1 MSQNRSLLK
10 RKNLIGNL
18 KLKTMNVINF
28 FANPFIEIYE
38 DIFKQPTLLLKI
50 WQAFLLAWVAGL
62 FLLFIVGWSTLVFA
76 FITGQADF
84 SNATFGVF
92 DTLGN

>member
-18 KLKTMNVINF
+18 KLKTMNVINY

-62 FLLFIVGWSTLVFA
+62 FLLFVVGWTFVVFQ
-76 FITGQADF
+76 FITNPAQF
-84 SNATFGVF
+84 QNATFGVF
-92 DTLGN
+92 DTLG

>member
-1 MSQNRSLLK
+1 MSQNQSLLK

-38 DIFKQPTLLLKI
+38 DIFEQPTLALKI

-62 FLLFIVGWSTLVFA
+62 FLLFIVGWTSLVIA
-76 FITGQADF
+76 LITGQADID
-84 SNATFGVF
+84 NATFGVF
-92 DTLGN
+92 DTLG